1 MGTCE
6 LAIKCILFEM
16 FSLREGYYSIKKL
29 RKKHEATRNLFIITL
44 YAFEGCKDE
53 SKGSIILYCFAI
65 RLCNHFRDYINRFM
79 RPTFLQF
86 SKSDYNKKTR
96 ALSENTVIK
105 ARIDWQ
111 SIGETH

>member
-1 MGTCE
+1 
-6 LAIKCILFEM
+6 
-16 FSLREGYYSIKKL
+16 
-29 RKKHEATRNLFIITL
+29 
-44 YAFEGCKDE
+44 
-53 SKGSIILYCFAI
+53 
-65 RLCNHFRDYINRFM
+65 M